1 MRRFVLRAAVL
12 AVLALGI
19 SPVQAD
25 PEGANNPECL
35 GSRCGRPNEVVS
47 PLWDSVAAW
56 LGLDF
61 EET

>member
-1 MRRFVLRAAVL
+1 MRRFVPRAAVL
-12 AVLALGI
+12 AALALGI

-25 PEGANNPECL
+25 PEGTSNPECL
-35 GSRCGRPNEVVS
+35 GSSCGRPREEAN
-47 PLWDSVAAW
+47 PLWDSMVAW